1 MIRIIEVG
9 MLKSFHV
16 QSGGLVA
23 AFSCLLL
30 AGCGGGGSSSPLPS
44 ASTGS
49 SPVVPAS
56 IEYFDR
62 ETGNLNGKVVY
73 DYTTPGQLR
82 SRYLSPGEDSLWD
95 TTDDT
100 DSLFLECDYVAHEE
114 GDSALPRQR
123 FLPVHAIARSP
134 TGAAALAESGQP
146 DGEAMYCPSLE
157 NHRVTRAEYCTGA
170 SCPHGNGGYRMVL
183 TRVREGSVVTDS
195 QTLTAYQGGVEDS
208 LLGQS
213 QQTMITLDEEGRPE
227 TIEINVLETD
237 FASDV
242 LADACETGSNA
253 ALETLQSRSCKLLD
267 ETVRYT
273 YADNSVEREVDY
285 YHGYVFNHTEHSVRT
300 LDPELNTYTVEI
312 DKDFVSGELAPMRVV
327 YQLNARDQ
335 VTGSTTREAGE
346 DGLLD
351 TADDVLTL
359 GPSYEYRPDG
369 SPKSTWQALGDQ
381 GVHYQYDAAGR
392 LKTQTVYPDTS
403 GAPSIK
409 YEFAYADGRLR
420 KEAVFKPRFADDP
433 TLVLARRITYRAAVA
448 GFPAGFNADGPQ
460 YFSNATLSG
469 LQRRFDLP

>member
-62 ETGNLNGKVVY
+62 DTGTLTGKVVY
-73 DYTTPGQLR
+73 DYSTPGQLR
-82 SRYLSPGEDSLWD
+82 SRYLSPGEDALWG
-95 TTDDT
+95 TADDT
-100 DSLFLECDYVAHEE
+100 DSLFLECDYVPHEE

-123 FLPVHAIARSP
+123 FLPIQAVARSSS
-134 TGAAALAESGQP
+134 GATVLAMVNLP
-146 DGEAMYCPSLE
+146 DGEAMFCPAVEGHRLIREEYCPGVS
-157 NHRVTRAEYCTGA
+157 Y
-170 SCPHGNGGYRMVL
+170 GGYRMEIS
-183 TRVREGSVVTDS
+183 RVRDGNVVTDT
-195 QTLTAYQGGVEDS
+195 QVKTGFVDGVVEPII
-208 LLGQS
+208 GQA
-213 QQTMITLDEEGRPE
+213 QQTTITLDEDGRPE
-227 TIEINVLETD
+227 TVEINVLETD
-237 FASDV
+237 YTSEI
-242 LADACETGSNA
+242 LADVCKQGSNA
-253 ALETLQSRSCKLLD
+253 AMEILMFMSCKLLD
-267 ETVRYT
+267 ETVRYS

-300 LDPELNTYTVEI
+300 LDRELNTYTVEI
-312 DKDFVSGELAPMRVV
+312 DKDFVSGEPAPMRVV
-327 YQLNARDQ
+327 YQLNTRDQ

-359 GPSYEYRPDG
+359 GQSYAYRADG
-369 SPKSTWQALGDQ
+369 SPKSTWQAPGDQ
-381 GVHYQYDAAGR
+381 GGHYQYDAAGR

-409 YEFAYADGRLR
+409 YEFAYADGRLK
-420 KEAVFKPRFADDP
+420 KEEVFKPRSAEDP
-433 TLVLARRITYRAAVA
+433 ALVLARRITYRAAVA

-460 YFSNATLSG
+460 YFSNTTLSG

>member
-1 MIRIIEVG
+1 MKTLLSVG
-9 MLKSFHV
+9 LL
-16 QSGGLVA
+16 SGLSL
-23 AFSCLLL
+23 FL
-30 AGCGGGGSSSPLPS
+30 AGCGGGGSSSPMPS

-62 ETGNLNGKVVY
+62 SSGNLTGKVVY
-73 DYTTPGQLR
+73 DYSTSGQLR
-82 SRYLSPGEDSLWD
+82 SRYLSPGEDGLWD

-114 GDSALPRQR
+114 ADSALPRQR

-134 TGAAALAESGQP
+134 SGAAALAESGQP
-146 DGEAMYCPSLE
+146 DGEAMYCPAFE
-157 NHRVTRAEYCTGA
+157 GYRVTREEYCTGA
-170 SCPHGNGGYRMVL
+170 SCPHGNGGYLMML
-183 TRVREGSVVTDS
+183 SRVREGSVVTDS
-195 QTLTAYQGGVEDS
+195 QTLTAYQEGVEDG

-213 QQTMITLDEEGRPE
+213 QQTTIPLDEAGRPE
-227 TIEINVLETD
+227 TIEIEVLETD
-237 FASDV
+237 FVSAG
-242 LADACETGSNA
+242 LADVCDTGSNA
-253 ALETLQSRSCKLLD
+253 ALEALDYRSCKLLD

-273 YADNSVEREVDY
+273 YADNSVGREVDY
-285 YHGYVFNHTEHSVRT
+285 YHDYVFNHTEHSVRT

-312 DKDFVSGELAPMRVV
+312 DKDFVSGEPAPMRVV
-327 YQLNARDQ
+327 YQLDARDQ

-403 GAPSIK
+403 GVASIK
-409 YEFAYADGRLR
+409 YEFSYAGGRL
-420 KEAVFKPRFADDP
+420 KEEDVFRPRSAEDP
-433 TLVLARRITYRAAVA
+433 TLVLARRITYRAAAA

-460 YFSNATLSG
+460 YFSNTTLSG